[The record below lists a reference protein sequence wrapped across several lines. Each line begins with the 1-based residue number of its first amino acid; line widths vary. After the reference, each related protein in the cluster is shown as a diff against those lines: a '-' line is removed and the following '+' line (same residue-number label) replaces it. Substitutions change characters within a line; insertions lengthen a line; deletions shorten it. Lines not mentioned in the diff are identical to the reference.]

1 MEFGKGL
8 ILSAVLIPLLVFFLM
23 KWISP
28 MFVSTK
34 KRWAQTTGNIISKCK
49 VQMSLLVCL
58 SIIIIGSN
66 DKYLIT
72 IPIVALMFFGFL
84 IWALFEFK
92 KLLRFTDAYRERAY
106 NYTLQS
112 AILIVIVGIIAYTVI
127 IFDHTGMDFLPLGF
141 LAALMGWIFQDAIK
155 GIVSFFHLRING
167 LLHIGDWIEV
177 HSHGIDGIITEV
189 SLVTVTVRNWDN
201 TVSNISLSALQT
213 GAFKNN
219 QEMLD
224 GKTSGRRMNKFFNID
239 ASSIRCL
246 TASDIQRLTETL
258 SQYGEDTLAIEVE
271 TAKKEGRPIL
281 NIFLYRM
288 YLRHWLMNNN
298 KLSRGPFLMVNL
310 QEPTE
315 RGIPLQV
322 FTYILETSF
331 IPYELVQSE
340 IIDHI
345 LMTMNWFGLRLF
357 QQPTGKDVSNVSI
370 NPKEHQ

>member
-8 ILSAVLIPLLVFFLM
+8 ILSAALIPLLVFFLM

-28 MFVSTK
+28 MFVSTN

-49 VQMSLLVCL
+49 VQMSLLVFL

-66 DKYLIT
+66 DRYLIT
-72 IPIVALMFFGFL
+72 IPIVALIFFGFL

-92 KLLRFTDAYRERAY
+92 KLLRFTDAYSERAY

-127 IFDHTGMDFLPLGF
+127 IVDHTGMDFLPLGF

-201 TVSNISLSALQT
+201 TISNISLSALQT

-239 ASSIRCL
+239 ASSIKCL
-246 TASDIQRLTETL
+246 SASDIQKLIETL
-258 SQYGEDTLAIEVE
+258 NEYGEETLAIEVE
-271 TAKKEGRPIL
+271 TAKREGKPVL

-315 RGIPLQV
+315 RGVPLQV

-345 LMTMNWFGLRLF
+345 LMTMKWFGLRLF
-357 QQPTGKDVSNVSI
+357 QQPSGKDVSNVSI
-370 NPKEHQ
+370 TPKEH

>member
-1 MEFGKGL
+1 
-8 ILSAVLIPLLVFFLM
+8 
-23 KWISP
+23 
-28 MFVSTK
+28 
-34 KRWAQTTGNIISKCK
+34 
-49 VQMSLLVCL
+49 MSLLVFL

-66 DKYLIT
+66 DRYLIT

-92 KLLRFTDAYRERAY
+92 KLLRFTDAYSERAY

-112 AILIVIVGIIAYTVI
+112 AILIVVVGIIAYTVI
-127 IFDHTGMDFLPLGF
+127 IVDHTGMDFLPLGF

-177 HSHGIDGIITEV
+177 NSHGIDGIITEV

-201 TVSNISLSALQT
+201 TISNISLSALQT

-239 ASSIRCL
+239 ASSIKCL
-246 TASDIQRLTETL
+246 SASDIQKLIETL
-258 SQYGEDTLAIEVE
+258 NEYGEDTLAIEVE
-271 TAKKEGRPIL
+271 TAKREGKPVL

-315 RGIPLQV
+315 RGVPLQV

-345 LMTMNWFGLRLF
+345 LMTMKWFGLRLF
-357 QQPTGKDVSNVSI
+357 QQPSGNDVSNVSI
-370 NPKEHQ
+370 TPKEH